1 MHQLRL
7 SLRQT
12 LLGAG
17 LPTAVVIGAGLP
29 TPPKPATEGLLFT
42 SRSTFHLVPIVLL
55 FVLTCH
61 TVRAADPEEIQFFR
75 DKIEPVLKSECYG
88 CHSRT
93 AKEVQGGL
101 LLDSRV
107 ATTRGGESGPAV
119 VPGKLRES
127 LLIQALRHENG
138 LKMPQGKPKLTDA
151 TIADFERWIEK
162 GAADPR
168 DDEAPIV
175 DPVGIEAARSH
186 WAFQPLRSGTVTAV
200 QQSRWARSLVDLF
213 ILAKLNEHHISPADP
228 ASRGELIR
236 RVTFDLTGL
245 PPDPADVADFID
257 DSAPDAYERV
267 VDRLLASVRY
277 GERWAQHWL
286 DVVRFAETEGYE
298 YDRTVPDAWRFR
310 DYVIESLNRD
320 KPFDR
325 FLMEQLAGDE
335 IEPENPEC
343 LTASIFHRL
352 GPVRRNAGNPEI
364 ALSRNEVL
372 TERTDIVGAA
382 FLGLTVGCAR
392 CHNHKLEPITQK
404 DYYRLQAY
412 LAGTD
417 EYNIL
422 LASEETQKEWQ
433 AETQRIKD
441 QIATLQKQA
450 RLLTGAEKDRLVEKI
465 EALEEQLPAPL
476 ATIPST
482 RNDFQKRTPIHVL
495 RRGVWEHKG
504 ELVGPRPLSVLVS
517 NDLPELTSSTTD
529 PRTQLAT
536 WLNRTDRPLVQRV
549 LVNRI
554 WQQHFGVGLVKTA
567 NDFGLKGERPSH
579 PELLEWLTA
588 RFLQGGQ
595 HWKPLHRLLVESSTY
610 RQSSRHRDSNS
621 DQIDPENRLLSRFQR
636 RRLSAEEVRD
646 AMLAVS
652 GRLSLKQSGPSV
664 VVPVDEELV
673 ALLYKPSQW
682 QVTKDTSE
690 HDRRSIYLMAKRNL
704 RLPFMENL
712 DAPTLQNSCA
722 RRDSSTHAPQAL
734 ELLNGSLSNSIA
746 ESFASRLAHTAGG
759 DSSRIVELAFQSALG
774 RLPSDSERHRSL
786 EFLRDQPLSEFALAI
801 FNLNEFLYV
810 P

>member
-1 MHQLRL
+1 
-7 SLRQT
+7 
-12 LLGAG
+12 
-17 LPTAVVIGAGLP
+17 
-29 TPPKPATEGLLFT
+29 
-42 SRSTFHLVPIVLL
+42 
-55 FVLTCH
+55 LT
-61 TVRAADPEEIQFFR
+61 
-75 DKIEPVLKSECYG
+75 
-88 CHSRT
+88 
-93 AKEVQGGL
+93 
-101 LLDSRV
+101 
-107 ATTRGGESGPAV
+107 
-119 VPGKLRES
+119 
-127 LLIQALRHENG
+127 
-138 LKMPQGKPKLTDA
+138 
-151 TIADFERWIEK
+151 
-162 GAADPR
+162 
-168 DDEAPIV
+168 
-175 DPVGIEAARSH
+175 
-186 WAFQPLRSGTVTAV
+186 
-200 QQSRWARSLVDLF
+200 
-213 ILAKLNEHHISPADP
+213 
-228 ASRGELIR
+228 
-236 RVTFDLTGL
+236 
-245 PPDPADVADFID
+245 
-257 DSAPDAYERV
+257 
-267 VDRLLASVRY
+267 
-277 GERWAQHWL
+277 
-286 DVVRFAETEGYE
+286 
-298 YDRTVPDAWRFR
+298 
-310 DYVIESLNRD
+310 
-320 KPFDR
+320 
-325 FLMEQLAGDE
+325 
-335 IEPENPEC
+335 
-343 LTASIFHRL
+343 
-352 GPVRRNAGNPEI
+352 
-364 ALSRNEVL
+364 
-372 TERTDIVGAA
+372 
-382 FLGLTVGCAR
+382 
-392 CHNHKLEPITQK
+392 
-404 DYYRLQAY
+404 
-412 LAGTD
+412 
-417 EYNIL
+417 
-422 LASEETQKEWQ
+422 
-433 AETQRIKD
+433 
-441 QIATLQKQA
+441 
-450 RLLTGAEKDRLVEKI
+450 EKI
-465 EALEEQLPAPL
+465 EALEDQLPAPL

-517 NDLPELTSSTTD
+517 NDLPELTPSTTD
-529 PRTQLAT
+529 SRTQLAS

-588 RFLQGGQ
+588 RFLQGGL

-610 RQSSRHRDSNS
+610 RQSSRGRNSVS

-652 GRLSLKQSGPSV
+652 GRLRLKQGGPSV

-746 ESFASRLAHTAGG
+746 ASFASRLSHTADG